1 MQDDQ
6 NPQSTQE
13 SVIKEPETEEPIAAV
28 EPMSDE
34 TPDEEEQE
42 APSENTI
49 VSEDPGTGGDS
60 ETMSA
65 STASEDDEDA
75 SPSAGKNKALDI
87 MQIENMINSQMV
99 DIDKKRDDVKLLKST
114 FDDAFKNDAKYREFD
129 DKVKEANRLKTTY
142 KQAMMKDAAIAQA
155 NSAFLNGRDELKDMQ
170 MALSDYLK
178 EYHRVTGLTQFET
191 SDGQMLEIVQSFK
204 LVSTVLT

>member
-1 MQDDQ
+1 
-6 NPQSTQE
+6 
-13 SVIKEPETEEPIAAV
+13 
-28 EPMSDE
+28 MSDE

-60 ETMSA
+60 EMMSA

-204 LVSTVLT
+204 LVKK

>member
-1 MQDDQ
+1 MPMQDDQ

-204 LVSTVLT
+204 LVKK

>member
-6 NPQSTQE
+6 NPQSTPE
-13 SVIKEPETEEPIAAV
+13 PVIEEPTTAL
-28 EPMSDE
+28 EPTTEDA
-34 TPDEEEQE
+34 PDEEEQE
-42 APSENTI
+42 SPSEDTI
-49 VSEDPGTGGDS
+49 VSDEPGTAGD
-60 ETMSA
+60 ETPVRA
-65 STASEDDEDA
+65 STRDDEEEDRE
-75 SPSAGKNKALDI
+75 PTGRNKALDI
-87 MQIENMINSQMV
+87 MQIENMINTQMV
-99 DIDKKRDDVKLLKST
+99 DIDKKRDEVKLLKGS

-142 KQAMMKDAAIAQA
+142 KQAMMKDPAIAQA

-191 SDGQMLEIVQSFK
+191 ADGTMLEIVQSFK
-204 LVSTVLT
+204 LVKK

>member
-204 LVSTVLT
+204 LVKK

>member
-1 MQDDQ
+1 MPMQDDQ

-60 ETMSA
+60 EMMSA

-204 LVSTVLT
+204 LVKK